1 MNNMFNSPSKPFY
14 QSSIGM
20 GLKAIPQETYI
31 KFANRM
37 FEERGKHIERTVT
50 EKVYSMFAGYT
61 WVRSNDD
68 ERIICPDCSWRMV

>member
-61 WVRSNDD
+61 WFVQ
-68 ERIICPDCSWRMV
+68 